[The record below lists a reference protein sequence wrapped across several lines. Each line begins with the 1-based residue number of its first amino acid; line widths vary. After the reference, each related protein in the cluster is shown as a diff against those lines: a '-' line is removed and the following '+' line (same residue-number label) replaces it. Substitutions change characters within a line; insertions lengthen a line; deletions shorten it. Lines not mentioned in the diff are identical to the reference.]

1 MVNMSPAYNPFAS
14 APRKFAPLIWG
25 GLLLVWLLVVVL
37 VPDPRPFGAPE
48 LAVRLVRSA
57 AGVSEPTAR
66 AAATIVLRG
75 VGVGLIGVLL
85 ALSLQRLRMRSAA
98 SLTLVGTPLLAIG
111 AKWINFG
118 YFPITPQLVFIVVVS
133 LLGALSGLVLRR
145 SWIAL
150 TGLLVLAVGLLA
162 LGTSTRIT
170 DDLYERARMTGLH
183 LLENAEEVSKGD
195 DRFAL
200 LLAVAFAYAEDNSH
214 GTDAVLSNQAA
225 ILALG
230 VILGEDRV
238 AWVGR
243 REIDPDRQA
252 ERKTL
257 RSSVRLHHRGDL
269 SQHFWVS
276 AALTV
281 LSGKQRALTVGIAKE
296 MKDSTPG
303 GSGFSFVDMAA
314 NKAGIRFASAATRN
328 AQSARNL
335 QLLIARGVTADYFFP
350 DISGLPEGISQDTFR
365 SEYGGLGGAETRRLF
380 EEIDRRLDSCKGL
393 Q

>member
-1 MVNMSPAYNPFAS
+1 MSHPSNPFAS
-14 APRKFAPLIWG
+14 APRKFAPRIWG
-25 GLLLVWLLVVVL
+25 GLLLVWLFVLIL

-48 LAVRLVRSA
+48 SVVRLVRAA

-85 ALSLQRLRMRSAA
+85 ALSLQRLRMRPAA
-98 SLTLVGTPLLAIG
+98 SLTLVGTPLLALG

-145 SWIAL
+145 SWLAL
-150 TGLLVLAVGLLA
+150 TGLVVLAVGLLA
-162 LGTSTRIT
+162 LATSTRIT
-170 DDLYERARMTGLH
+170 DDLHEMARMTGLH
-183 LLENAEEVSKGD
+183 LLENAEAVSKGD

-257 RSSVRLHHRGDL
+257 RRSVRLHDRGDL

-281 LSGKQRALTVGIAKE
+281 LSGKQRALAVGIAKE

-314 NKAGIRFASAATRN
+314 NKAGIRFAGAATRT

-335 QLLIARGVTADYFFP
+335 QLLIARGVTTDYFFP

-365 SEYGGLGGAETRRLF
+365 SEYGGLGGAGTQRLF